1 MVGREACPRECPRI
15 PVRPVYD
22 SAMRT
27 LFVLSLTCAIALTAV
42 PDAFSQGAPAGTPSG
57 KQSKPAAKPPTPKP
71 PTPTTKAPPAGKAA
85 AAPKKPTVTADPAEK
100 PKRVYVVP
108 MGVRGKGVFGL
119 DIHAQPYGAV
129 VKDIDEKKPD
139 VVVFI
144 LDSADLDSVRYLGDD
159 PRKFGMFDD
168 DSMRALSRDL
178 HEVVDRNGCDAVMII
193 RDAVGYSAL
202 LGLNW
207 SNMYM
212 TESARLAG
220 LSRIKERTEVE
231 DPEVKAKFREAFVGI
246 CNGFLIAGGYNPS
259 IGLAMMRDDKML
271 SATFKG
277 REIVWTED
285 ASGTWVVDGSPERIT
300 ANFNAELAEELGV
313 SDGTVSD
320 DPATMIDDMMYQRGY
335 RSFERIPEDGAVIVN
350 EYIEGWRKALAD
362 IVEAYPKY
370 EEALGDATGA
380 NEKKFV
386 QKAKSILESVLAK
399 LKKYPAIEMKLR
411 QEFGITKLEIETE
424 ILRLQERLRGLNKSG
439 TAPASGGRQRGGGGI
454 GAGS

>member
-1 MVGREACPRECPRI
+1 
-15 PVRPVYD
+15 
-22 SAMRT
+22 MRH
-27 LFVLSLTCAIALTAV
+27 FCVLSIACALALTGASDV
-42 PDAFSQGAPAGTPSG
+42 LAQNAPAAPPSG
-57 KQSKPAAKPPTPKP
+57 KQSKPAAKPAGKPAAKPTTTKDQAAGKPTATPK
-71 PTPTTKAPPAGKAA
+71 A
-85 AAPKKPTVTADPAEK
+85 PTVTAAPAEK
-100 PKRVYVVP
+100 PKSVYVVP

-259 IGLAMMRDDKML
+259 IGLAMMREDKML

-285 ASGTWVVDGSPERIT
+285 ASGTWVVDGSADRVT
-300 ANFNAELAEELGV
+300 ANFNAELAEELGL

-320 DPATMIDDMMYQRGY
+320 DPITMIDDMMYQRGY
-335 RSFERIPEDGAVIVN
+335 RSFERMPEDGAVIVN
-350 EYIEGWRKALAD
+350 EYIEGWRKAFED

-399 LKKYPAIEMKLR
+399 LKKYPAIEIKLR
-411 QEFGITKLEIETE
+411 QEFGITRLEIETE

-439 TAPASGGRQRGGGGI
+439 SQPTGGGRQRGGGGGI

>member
-1 MVGREACPRECPRI
+1 
-15 PVRPVYD
+15 
-22 SAMRT
+22 
-27 LFVLSLTCAIALTAV
+27 
-42 PDAFSQGAPAGTPSG
+42 
-57 KQSKPAAKPPTPKP
+57 
-71 PTPTTKAPPAGKAA
+71 
-85 AAPKKPTVTADPAEK
+85 
-100 PKRVYVVP
+100 
-108 MGVRGKGVFGL
+108 
-119 DIHAQPYGAV
+119 
-129 VKDIDEKKPD
+129 
-139 VVVFI
+139 VVFI

-285 ASGTWVVDGSPERIT
+285 ASGTWVVDGSADRIT
-300 ANFNAELAEELGV
+300 ANFNAELAEELGL

-320 DPATMIDDMMYQRGY
+320 DPITMIDDMMYQRGY
-335 RSFERIPEDGAVIVN
+335 RSFERMSADGAVIVN
-350 EYIEGWRKALAD
+350 EYIEGWRKALED

-399 LKKYPAIEMKLR
+399 LKKYPAIEIKLR
-411 QEFGITKLEIETE
+411 QEFGITRLEIETE

-439 TAPASGGRQRGGGGI
+439 SQPTGGGRQRGGGGGI

>member
-1 MVGREACPRECPRI
+1 
-15 PVRPVYD
+15 
-22 SAMRT
+22 MRRFC
-27 LFVLSLTCAIALTAV
+27 LVSVLCVIALLGASEASAQNAPT
-42 PDAFSQGAPAGTPSG
+42 APASG
-57 KQSKPAAKPPTPKP
+57 KQSKPAAKPGTTPAAKPATPPASKPSTPAGTKGQAAGKSAASAKP
-71 PTPTTKAPPAGKAA
+71 PAA
-85 AAPKKPTVTADPAEK
+85 AAAPAEK
-100 PKRVYVVP
+100 PKSVYVVP
-108 MGVRGKGVFGL
+108 MGLRGKGVFGL
-119 DIHAQPYGAV
+119 DIHAQPYGEV
-129 VKDIDEKKPD
+129 VKDIEAKKPD

-168 DSMRALSRDL
+168 DSMRAMSRDL
-178 HEVVDRNGCDAVMII
+178 HEVVDRNGCEAVMII

-300 ANFNAELAEELGV
+300 ANFNAELAEELGL

-320 DPATMIDDMMYQRGY
+320 DPAGMIEDMMYQRGY
-335 RSFERIPEDGAVIVN
+335 RSFERMPEDGAVIVT
-350 EYIEGWRKALAD
+350 EYIDGWRKALAD
-362 IVEAYPKY
+362 IVESYPKY

-380 NEKKFV
+380 NERKFL
-386 QKAKSILESVLAK
+386 QKAKSILESVLSK
-399 LKKYPAIEMKLR
+399 VKKYPAIEMKLR

-424 ILRLQERLRGLNKSG
+424 ILRIQERLRGLNKSG
-439 TAPASGGRQRGGGGI
+439 SAPAGGGRQKGGGGP
-454 GAGS
+454 GVGS